1 MSAAPWAVRCSMLL
15 GVPSLGVTSRGVII
29 LPSAG
34 ALASRQGP
42 SPQTVHPTPPAAA
55 GISPPLPVLWGPEML
70 SARHCLISSRTL
82 LGRSPRLGSR
92 DATALGPGTI
102 QITLYP
108 IVASRL
114 GLPAQEDYATKLLTR
129 RRPGIERRRLGAHLC
144 LLDCSMQV
152 LHRPLCT
159 GPPRQARPG
168 TDTSGRVNAGE
179 CRMQFLFLQEQI
191 KDIII
196 TIRGLKLTHG
206 LADRLVSRGS
216 AGPCRHVSPCQMGA
230 SR

>member
-1 MSAAPWAVRCSMLL
+1 MSVAPWAVRCSMLR
-15 GVPSLGVTSRGVII
+15 GVPSLGVTSPGVII

-34 ALASRQGP
+34 APASRQGP

-70 SARHCLISSRTL
+70 YARHCLISSRTL

-168 TDTSGRVNAGE
+168 TSTGWPCERWRVQNA
-179 CRMQFLFLQEQI
+179 RTLSR
-191 KDIII
+191 
-196 TIRGLKLTHG
+196 IRGLKLTHG